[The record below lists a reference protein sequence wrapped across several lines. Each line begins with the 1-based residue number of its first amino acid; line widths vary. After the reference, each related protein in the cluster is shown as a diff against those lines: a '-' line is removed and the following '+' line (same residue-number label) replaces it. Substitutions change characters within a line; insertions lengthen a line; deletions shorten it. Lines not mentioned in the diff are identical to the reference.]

1 MEDFTTP
8 ELSKISKENP
18 FRVPDGYFDDFSA
31 RLQKRLEAEKK
42 VISIEPVGFMRYLRP
57 MLGLAASF
65 GLIFL
70 LVYWPMKS
78 ILPDK
83 IADGNN
89 SNAISTDQEYTNF
102 VEGIDENS
110 FYALLSETS
119 ETQNLSDDDLVAFL
133 SSNISEYEIFSQSQ
147 SK

>member
-89 SNAISTDQEYTNF
+89 SNVISTDQEYTNY

-110 FYALLSETS
+110 FYTLLSETS